1 MLARVGADLA
11 DREGLP
17 AVTVSAVAREVEVKP
32 ASLYA
37 HVAGSEALRVEVAL
51 LALEEL
57 ADAMAEAVAGRSGRD
72 ALAAVAETLR
82 DYARR
87 HSGRYAAC
95 RLPLDAAMAARSAG
109 PRQSALLASV
119 LRAYPVPEA
128 DHVHAVRL
136 LGATIHGFL
145 NLEAAQSFAHSAPE
159 PSVSWERVVERLDA
173 SLASWPTP

>member
-1 MLARVGADLA
+1 MA
-11 DREGLP
+11 DREGLS
-17 AVTVSAVAREVEVKP
+17 AVSVSAVAREVGVKP

-57 ADAMAEAVAGRSGRD
+57 ADAMAESVAGRSGRD
-72 ALAAVAETLR
+72 ALVAVAETLR
-82 DYARR
+82 DYALR
-87 HSGRYAAC
+87 HPGRYAAC
-95 RLPLDAAMAARSAG
+95 RTPLDAETAARSAG

-119 LRAYPVPEA
+119 LRAYPVPEG

-145 NLEAAQSFAHSAPE
+145 DLEAAQSFAHSAPQ
-159 PSVSWERVVERLDA
+159 PSASWERVLERLDA
-173 SLASWPTP
+173 ALASWPSA